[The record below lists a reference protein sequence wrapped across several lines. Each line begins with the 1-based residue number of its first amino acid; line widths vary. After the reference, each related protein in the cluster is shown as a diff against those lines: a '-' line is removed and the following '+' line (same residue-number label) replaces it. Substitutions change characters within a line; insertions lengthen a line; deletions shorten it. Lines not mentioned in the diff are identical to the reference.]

1 MRLPVERDWRVSS
14 HASVS
19 AHYQRV
25 AVLSSPPRRPAP
37 ITPGNPMPTLAHWLI
52 ISAIIIGT
60 GVILAFA
67 LHVSLLR

>member
-1 MRLPVERDWRVSS
+1 
-14 HASVS
+14 
-19 AHYQRV
+19 
-25 AVLSSPPRRPAP
+25 
-37 ITPGNPMPTLAHWLI
+37 LI